1 MCHMKKT
8 SSSTSKDNTVP
19 SARKHLGKELLEEEE
34 KQDANFNS
42 RKDTHEKYEDVGLP
56 EHLKNFKEFHSL
68 APPSSSKFMVLNRRI
83 KRSSRYFR
91 FERLTNNVVKNTLEK
106 KK

>member
-8 SSSTSKDNTVP
+8 SSSTSKDNTDP
-19 SARKHLGKELLEEEE
+19 FERKHLRKELLEEKL

-42 RKDTHEKYEDVGLP
+42 REDTHEKFEDVGLP

-68 APPSSSKFMVLNRRI
+68 APPSSSKFMVLNRGIR
-83 KRSSRYFR
+83 RSARYCGFG
-91 FERLTNNVVKNTLEK
+91 EC
-106 KK
+106 